1 MAESK
6 LRDKDNFIESLVD
19 LFYRAKQTSSKTIK
33 FEQLTAYLIEH
44 EIEQANSNT

>member
-33 FEQLTAYLIEH
+33 FE
-44 EIEQANSNT
+44 